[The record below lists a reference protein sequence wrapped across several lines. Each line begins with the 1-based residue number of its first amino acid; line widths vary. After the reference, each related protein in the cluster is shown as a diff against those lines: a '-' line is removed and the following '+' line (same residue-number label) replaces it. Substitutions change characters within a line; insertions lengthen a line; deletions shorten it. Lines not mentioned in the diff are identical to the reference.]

1 MQIPAFPFWS
11 MPMSRFPSS
20 FPLVCVVALAGLCA
34 QPVGAQDYGSGWLDV
49 AQGMR
54 QNMGQQEALR
64 DRMRMANASNKAA
77 QKRDVTRSRADA
89 PRTRPS
95 NDAQPADPAT
105 EGLFAQA
112 AASVM
117 RVARSKGP
125 PPASDVSPARFQSS
139 SRVRDRVVQRFVALL
154 DQSDG
159 LERDQIRAFLESG
172 SLKRDFDA
180 VLDKFGFDKHNL
192 ADVVSAYYIGM
203 WEVGN
208 GRYMSDQQARAV
220 RAALAPALVRDTN
233 LGALSQEQKQE
244 AAETYTL
251 LVMLAILNQQVLD
264 KQGQASAAKVFRE
277 GVYKG
282 VLRQGVD
289 LRRLDVGTNGF
300 VLR

>member
-11 MPMSRFPSS
+11 MPMSRLPSS
-20 FPLVCVVALAGLCA
+20 FPLACVVALAGLCA

-64 DRMRMANASNKAA
+64 DRMRMANAGNKATQEKAVA
-77 QKRDVTRSRADA
+77 QSRVAA
-89 PRTRPS
+89 PRTRS
-95 NDAQPADPAT
+95 SHDAQPADPAT

-117 RVARSKGP
+117 RVARTKAP
-125 PPASDVSPARFQSS
+125 PPTSDASAARFQSS

-159 LERDQIRAFLESG
+159 LEREQIRAFLESG

-208 GRYMSDQQARAV
+208 GRYMSDQQAKAV
-220 RAALAPALVRDTN
+220 RNALAPALVRDTN
-233 LGALSQEQKQE
+233 LRTLSQVQKQE

-289 LRRLDVGTNGF
+289 LRRLDVGSNGF